1 MRRSLASDA
10 RQVGEATIKKE
21 REWLEGSHEGSG
33 VQESYQPS
41 RPEPWT
47 DDTDVMFITKPLGAV
62 TYALQATRRL
72 RVWRGGKGS
81 RRLID
86 RIATMI
92 RVWHSVGII
101 ISARWQATYF
111 LV

>member
-1 MRRSLASDA
+1 M
-10 RQVGEATIKKE
+10 GEATIEKE
-21 REWLEGSHEGSG
+21 RELLEESVEGSG

-41 RPEPWT
+41 RPELWT

-62 TYALQATRRL
+62 TYALKATRRL
-72 RVWRGGKGS
+72 RVLREVKGS

-92 RVWHSVGII
+92 RVWHSVDII
-101 ISARWQATYF
+101 ISERWKVAYF
-111 LV
+111 LF